1 MIDKLITEISIDLYG
16 ETKEYL
22 VSAKQNDK
30 NTRQIRVTLLNNGVP
45 YEIPSD
51 CVLIINIKK
60 PDGKYVYNQCYS
72 ENNVVV
78 VDLTNQMLAA
88 SGTAT
93 ADINIKTADNTQIL
107 SSASFTIEIE
117 PSMYDDSTIMSS
129 NEMNMLDAWI
139 AQTAEQEAIRV
150 QAEKER
156 IEAEK
161 IRKQN
166 ESERISAESE
176 RIKRDAQLQNT
187 SSQAIENVEKATA
200 NALDIIERGE
210 NALYNQALLEQTT
223 AQVTNMCQVVEKDTQ
238 IVTDAKEKVLRAE
251 QSVNDKIENASLEAS
266 KQILDEVQ
274 RLANQIE
281 EQYNLLY
288 VSADGGTPTSIDYI
302 TIDGGTPMSVDTID
316 IDCGNPYSI

>member
-30 NTRQIRVTLLNNGVP
+30 NTRQIHVTLLNNGVP
-45 YEIPSD
+45 YELPSD
-51 CVLIINIKK
+51 CVLIINVKK

-72 ENNVVV
+72 ENNVVII
-78 VDLTNQMLAA
+78 DLTNQMLAA

-93 ADINIKTADNTQIL
+93 ADINIKTADNAQIL

-117 PSMYDDSTIMSS
+117 PSMYDDSTVMSS

-139 AQTAEQEAIRV
+139 AQTAQQEAIRV
-150 QAEKER
+150 QAENER
-156 IEAEK
+156 IAAENL
-161 IRKQN
+161 RKQN
-166 ESERISAESE
+166 EATRVSAEAE

-187 SSQAIENVEKATA
+187 SSQAIENIEQATA
-200 NALDIIERGE
+200 NALIIIQRGE

-223 AQVTNMCQVVEKDTQ
+223 GQITNMYQVIAQDTQ
-238 IVTDAKEKVLRAE
+238 IVTAAKEEVLRAE
-251 QSVNDKIENASLEAS
+251 QSVNEKIENASLEAS
-266 KQILDEVQ
+266 QAILDEVQ

-281 EQYNLLY
+281 EQYSLLY

>member
-30 NTRQIRVTLLNNGVP
+30 NTRQIHVTLLNNGVP
-45 YEIPSD
+45 YVIPQD
-51 CVLIINIKK
+51 CVLIVNVKK

-72 ENNVVV
+72 ENNVVI
-78 VDLTNQMLAA
+78 VDMTNQMLAA

-93 ADINIKTADNTQIL
+93 ADINIKTSDNEQIL

-139 AQTAEQEAIRV
+139 ANTAQQESIRV
-150 QAEKER
+150 KAELER

-161 IRKQN
+161 IRKAN
-166 ESERISAESE
+166 ENERVEAEKQ
-176 RIKRDAQLQNT
+176 RIKRNNQLQND
-187 SSQAIENVEKATA
+187 SAKAIENVEKATEA
-200 NALDIIERGE
+200 ATTIVKRGE
-210 NALYNQALLEQTT
+210 QALYNQALLEQTVG
-223 AQVTNMCQVVEKDTQ
+223 QVTNMYDVVNKDTQ
-238 IVTDAKEKVLRAE
+238 IVQSAKDEVLRAE

-266 KQILDEVQ
+266 QAILDEMQ
-274 RLANQIE
+274 KLANQIE
-281 EQYNLLY
+281 SHYNVLY
-288 VSADGGTPTSIDYI
+288 VSADGGTPMSIDYI
-302 TIDGGTPMSVDTID
+302 NVDGGTPMSKDSID
-316 IDCGNPYSI
+316 IDCGNPYSL